1 MQKVNNNVYSDFG
14 SSHDV
19 PFIYSGTLCCHLK
32 PALTTPWQD
41 RCVMSSCCLWLTSD
55 PERAQRRQHHQL
67 MIHLLFQRSV
77 RCVWVLL
84 QTWSSA
90 AVCFILLLF
99 GSLEGFFFFCLQFS
113 INKKI
118 YTCYQK
124 LPERFQQRACL
135 SAGCWHVEVLTCVSA
150 SSGQLKQRGAE
161 SDLNPKNYSHV
172 KTLSDVSVSFASSS
186 LIIIIRL

>member
-1 MQKVNNNVYSDFG
+1 
-14 SSHDV
+14 
-19 PFIYSGTLCCHLK
+19 
-32 PALTTPWQD
+32 
-41 RCVMSSCCLWLTSD
+41 MSSCCLWLTSD

-77 RCVWVLL
+77 QCVCECCCRHDL
-84 QTWSSA
+84 
-90 AVCFILLLF
+90 LLLF
-99 GSLEGFFFFCLQFS
+99 VLFSCCLAHWRVFFFCLQFS

-124 LPERFQQRACL
+124 LPERFQQRVCL

-172 KTLSDVSVSFASSS
+172 KTFSEFCIFFS
-186 LIIIIRL
+186 LIIIIRLQMQSE